1 MLPED
6 VGFKV
11 GANSRIKY
19 LVLQVH
25 YINVETIDKGLL
37 KNIVFYSFSNYF
49 LWKCK
54 VQPIKFDL

>member
-11 GANSRIKY
+11 GTNSRIKY

-37 KNIVFYSFSNYF
+37 KDFFFFFKSFYNHF
-49 LWKCK
+49 L
-54 VQPIKFDL
+54 